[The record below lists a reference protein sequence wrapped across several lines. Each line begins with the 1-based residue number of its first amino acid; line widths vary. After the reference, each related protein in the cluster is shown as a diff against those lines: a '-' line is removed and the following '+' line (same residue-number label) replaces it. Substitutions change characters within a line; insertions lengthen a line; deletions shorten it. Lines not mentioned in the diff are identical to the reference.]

1 MRVEI
6 YASALFV
13 LAGMWLFGAF
23 HHGMLSRG
31 RHVERSLQLF
41 AVFCALVA
49 GHLAVRAIG
58 HHPLS
63 HDALA
68 GGWHAEVITA
78 AMAFAVLPWFLME
91 FTDARPRWPRIALS
105 LYALIIALGVAG
117 VPSTGPLADGLAPWH
132 AAVRPEAPL
141 STSAPTLLYT
151 ALLLGLVTAQL
162 DGILACRRR
171 YRSGTAGRH
180 LAVGVA
186 LAVFAMGTLLE
197 LMRLLKLADTSPA
210 FELSLLPVLVLMSAA
225 LGHDKRL
232 TWMQAL
238 LDHVPA
244 MITLKDRDR
253 RYLLANKAFTDEYR
267 LDPAKLRGRT
277 DRQLFPHADATTS
290 QQADTD
296 VFATGG
302 EVETEERVQS
312 PDGIRFLRSRR
323 FPVFDSNDHI
333 WAYGC
338 VSKDVTASRNADLE
352 ALELRQQ
359 ITHMERVTR
368 LDTISASIAHEL
380 MQPLTATL
388 SNAQAGLRLL
398 EAHPLSMKPIREV
411 LADIAADAKRASQ
424 IIRTL
429 RDMTRHTPSS
439 LEPGDL
445 SEAVREV
452 LDMLGAAMALKGVV
466 CRRDLAPSCI
476 ATASKP
482 QIQQVLLNLLLNA
495 IHAVEQQPE
504 GSRRIDIRAE
514 LDDSGTVQVSVRD
527 SGQGIPTA
535 DMHRLFTPFY
545 STKPEGMGIGLAVCR
560 NIIEWQDGRLWAES
574 NQPKPG
580 TTFRFTLP
588 AHGAQFAS
596 QRAKGR
602 GNRS

>member
-1 MRVEI
+1 MQDEI

-13 LAGMWLFGAF
+13 LAGVWLFGAF

-31 RHVERSLQLF
+31 RQVERSQQLF
-41 AVFCALVA
+41 AVFCALMA

-58 HHPLS
+58 HHTLS
-63 HDALA
+63 YDALT
-68 GGWHAEVITA
+68 GGWRAEVITA
-78 AMAFAVLPWFLME
+78 AMAFAVLPWFLVE
-91 FTDARPRWPRIALS
+91 FTNARPRWPRIALS
-105 LYALIIALGVAG
+105 LYVLIIALGVAG
-117 VPSTGPLADGLAPWH
+117 VPATGPLADGLAPWH
-132 AAVRPEAPL
+132 AAEQPEAPL
-141 STSAPTLLYT
+141 SAPTLLYT

-186 LAVFAMGTLLE
+186 LAVFTVGTLLE

-210 FELSLLPVLVLMSAA
+210 FELSLLPALVLMSAA
-225 LGHDKRL
+225 VGQDQRL
-232 TWMQAL
+232 NWMQAL

-244 MITLKDRDR
+244 MITLKDRNR

-267 LDPAKLRGRT
+267 LDTARLRGRT
-277 DRQLFPHADATTS
+277 DRQLFPGQDLTTS
-290 QQADTD
+290 HQADTD
-296 VFATGG
+296 TFTKGD

-338 VSKDVTASRNADLE
+338 VSEDVTASRNADLE

-359 ITHMERVTR
+359 LTHMERVTR
-368 LDTISASIAHEL
+368 LDAISASLAHEL

-398 EAHPLSMKPIREV
+398 EAHPLSMEPIREV

-424 IIRTL
+424 IVRTL
-429 RDMTRHTPSS
+429 RDMTRHTPSPH
-439 LEPGDL
+439 EPDDL

-452 LDMLGAAMALKGVV
+452 LDMLGAEMALKGVV
-466 CRRDLAPSCI
+466 CRRNLEPSCI
-476 ATASKP
+476 ATANKP

-504 GSRRIDIRAE
+504 GSRRVDVRAE
-514 LDDSGTVQVSVRD
+514 LDESGAVQVSVRD
-527 SGQGIPTA
+527 SGQGIPA
-535 DMHRLFTPFY
+535 SEMHRLFTPFY

-560 NIIEWQDGRLWAES
+560 NIIEWQDGRIWAES
-574 NQPKPG
+574 NEPEPG

-588 AHGAQFAS
+588 AQESQFAS
-596 QRAKGR
+596 QRAEGR